1 MRGIFPAAALALAFL
16 MFGSAAQAR
25 GHSDLSREF
34 TSEGRYSGGAPAFE
48 GRTVYRSKKR
58 KLNRSV
64 KRTRVTRTLAT
75 EPRTIGGYAEHL
87 SRHPTRDLSG
97 FPSPL
102 VAKVRE
108 IESAC
113 GARVISA
120 YRPGARVRG
129 SGRMSL
135 HASRRA
141 VDMSGNP
148 SCIYA
153 RLRSWPG
160 GVSSDYGRVRHVH
173 FSYSPNGAEW
183 GARFAHYGGRKFRR
197 HRYAIAQ

>member
-16 MFGSAAQAR
+16 MIGSAAQAR

-34 TSEGRYSGGAPAFE
+34 TSEGRYSGGAPTFE

-58 KLNRSV
+58 KTHRSV
-64 KRTRVTRTLAT
+64 KRTRTLAT
-75 EPRTIGGYAEHL
+75 EPRTIGGYAAHL
-87 SRHPTRDLSG
+87 SRNPTRDLSG
-97 FPSPL
+97 FPAPI

-141 VDMSGNP
+141 VDMAGNP
-148 SCIYA
+148 SCIYS

-173 FSYSPNGAEW
+173 FSYSPNGQEW
-183 GARFAHYGGRKFRR
+183 GARFAHGGGRKYRR
-197 HRYAIAQ
+197 HRYATAQ